1 MGADYDTE
9 YSKSKADDDNDGE
22 ADGWSFKYIQ
32 KTYVVLAELTFV
44 VRCSRREVLHI
55 ISAAS
60 LPVVSGCGNNGDDT
74 PTQSGNTITTV
85 ESINTETD
93 AEGAVNE
100 PTLTDCEPSELPQ
113 SSQTQGGLQPKSYP
127 EYPNSFEKD
136 DLKDYAISFENS
148 YRNNKFL
155 ANYPQEYDELT
166 IQSGIE
172 KISETEQGYQMRIE
186 GILLFSDEKQPTKS
200 TATPYPSGRIPFVTW
215 FYFDEDFVLRDG
227 RDTGYTKSLEP
238 DFKYAEAIVCP

>member
-1 MGADYDTE
+1 
-9 YSKSKADDDNDGE
+9 
-22 ADGWSFKYIQ
+22 
-32 KTYVVLAELTFV
+32 LAELTFV

-60 LPVVSGCGNNGDDT
+60 LPVVSGCGNNGDTT

-85 ESINTETD
+85 ESTNTETD
-93 AEGAVNE
+93 AEETVNE

-113 SSQTQGGLQPKSYP
+113 PSQTQGNLQPKSYP

-155 ANYPQEYDELT
+155 TNSPQEYDELI

-172 KISETEQGYQMRIE
+172 KISEIKQGYQMRIE
-186 GILLFSDEKQPTKS
+186 GTLLFSDVKQPAKS
-200 TATPYPSGRIPFVTW
+200 TATSYPSGRVPFVTW

-238 DFKYAEAIVCP
+238 DFKYAEVIVCP